1 MKLVRACIHGKKIA
15 RVTVPE
21 ELEPFVEYMFE
32 RGFSESTV
40 AVMVGNIMMI
50 MKHGLTEKDLELMS
64 GRRACKLRNAWRH
77 YRNFQKLNKGA

>member
-15 RVTVPE
+15 RVTVPK
-21 ELEPFVEYMFE
+21 ELESFVEYMLS
-32 RGFSESTV
+32 RGYSESTI
-40 AVMVGNIMMI
+40 AVMVMDLGMI

-77 YRNFQKLNKGA
+77 YRNFQKLNGGA